1 MYKSAEKIINQNFE
15 SVKFCEINGRI
26 LRNLNVLNDK
36 KPKLNALIT
45 LFSDVDFNEFSECV
59 NYLSL
64 SGYIKLINIVT
75 SKEIIFE
82 IKEFDNTY
90 VKLTAKGIRLL
101 KGKKQDKAVDI

>member
-15 SVKFCEINGRI
+15 TAKFSEINGRI
-26 LRNLNVLNDK
+26 LRNLNVLNDR

-45 LFSDVDFNEFSECV
+45 LFSDIDFNEFSECV

-64 SGYIKLINIVT
+64 SGYIKLINVCTNKETAFDVKDFDDT
-75 SKEIIFE
+75 S
-82 IKEFDNTY
+82 

-101 KGKKQDKAVDI
+101 KGRKQDKAVDI